1 MYRKAGIK
9 KPSFLYPFYQEM
21 REKAMWMEELP
32 NGKYKFFERYRDPY
46 TEKLKKVSVTM
57 EKKTPQARNQAAL
70 LLQEKIKQKL
80 NKKQV
85 ESITFEEIYKLFYK
99 TWEQTVKESTKHNC
113 KSIDKKMKEVIP
125 PDTLLANL
133 DRRFLQE
140 AIDKVIKTNGH
151 IAAKKIRHRLRGI
164 FKYAVQYSYIENNEV
179 DYTTIPQKPKTLE
192 DLEKKRNN
200 FLTMDEIKALVK
212 VLNSREYHQKYADMV
227 IVLALTG
234 MRYGELSALQLKNI
248 DFQNNKIEITGN
260 FDSVN
265 KIKTLPKTTNS
276 IRTIK
281 ASKTVMEAI
290 QRQIARLSER
300 FQPLTSD
307 DYIFCFEKWN
317 QPTTIACFIQI
328 LKKYGKE
335 AGIDKNL
342 TSHIFRHSH
351 ISFLAESGLP
361 IKSIMDRVGHSNAKM
376 TLEIYSHTTQDMEDK
391 LVNKLDSIF

>member
-1 MYRKAGIK
+1 
-9 KPSFLYPFYQEM
+9 
-21 REKAMWMEELP
+21 MWMEELP
-32 NGKYKFFERYRDPY
+32 TGKYKFFERYKDPY
-46 TEKLKKVSVTM
+46 TEKLKKVSVTL

-70 LLQEKIKQKL
+70 LLQEKIQKKL
-80 NKKQV
+80 NTKQV

-99 TWEQTVKESTKHNC
+99 SWSQTVKESTKHNC

-125 PDTLLANL
+125 SDTLLANL

-290 QRQIARLSER
+290 QRQIARLGER
-300 FQPLTSD
+300 FKPLTSD

>member
-1 MYRKAGIK
+1 
-9 KPSFLYPFYQEM
+9 
-21 REKAMWMEELP
+21 MWMEELP
-32 NGKYKFFERYRDPY
+32 TGKYKFFERYKDPY

-99 TWEQTVKESTKHNC
+99 SWSQTVKESTKHNC

-125 PDTLLANL
+125 SDTLLANL

-140 AIDKVIKTNGH
+140 AIEKVIESNGH
-151 IAAKKIRHRLRGI
+151 IAAKKVRHRLRGI

-179 DYTTIPQKPKTLE
+179 DYTTIPQRPKTLE
-192 DLEKKRNN
+192 ELEKKRNN
-200 FLTMDEIKALVK
+200 FLTMDEIKALVN
-212 VLNSREYHQKYADMV
+212 VLNGREYHQKYADMV
-227 IVLALTG
+227 LVLSLTG
-234 MRYGELSALQLKNI
+234 MRYGELTALQLKNI

-281 ASKTVMEAI
+281 ASKIVMEAI

-300 FQPLTSD
+300 FQPLSND
-307 DYIFCFEKWN
+307 DYIFCFERWN
-317 QPTTIACFIQI
+317 QPTTISCFIQI

-391 LVNKLDSIF
+391 LVDKLDSIF

>member
-1 MYRKAGIK
+1 
-9 KPSFLYPFYQEM
+9 
-21 REKAMWMEELP
+21 MWMEELP

-46 TEKLKKVSVTM
+46 TEKLKKVSLTM

-70 LLQEKIKQKL
+70 ILQEKIKQKL

-99 TWEQTVKESTKHNC
+99 SWEQTVKESTKHNC

-125 PDTLLANL
+125 SDTLLANL

-140 AIDKVIKTNGH
+140 AIDKVIKSNGH

-290 QRQIARLSER
+290 QRQIARLGER
-300 FQPLTSD
+300 FKPLTSD

>member
-1 MYRKAGIK
+1 
-9 KPSFLYPFYQEM
+9 
-21 REKAMWMEELP
+21 MWMEELP
-32 NGKYKFFERYRDPY
+32 TGKYKFFERYKDPY

-99 TWEQTVKESTKHNC
+99 SWSQTVKESTKHNC

-125 PDTLLANL
+125 SDTLLANL

-290 QRQIARLSER
+290 QRQIVRLSEH

>member
-1 MYRKAGIK
+1 
-9 KPSFLYPFYQEM
+9 
-21 REKAMWMEELP
+21 MWIEELP
-32 NGKYKFFERYRDPY
+32 NGKYKFFERYKDPY

-99 TWEQTVKESTKHNC
+99 SWSQTVKESTKHNC

-125 PDTLLANL
+125 SDTLLANL

-140 AIDKVIKTNGH
+140 AIEKVIETNGH
-151 IAAKKIRHRLRGI
+151 IAAKKVRHRLRGI

-179 DYTTIPQKPKTLE
+179 DYTTIPQRPKTLE
-192 DLEKKRNN
+192 ELEKKRNN
-200 FLTMDEIKALVK
+200 FLTMDEIKALVN
-212 VLNSREYHQKYADMV
+212 VLNGREYHQKYADMV
-227 IVLALTG
+227 LVLSLTG
-234 MRYGELSALQLKNI
+234 MRYGELTALQLKNI

-265 KIKTLPKTTNS
+265 KIKTPPKTTNS

-300 FQPLTSD
+300 FQPLSND
-307 DYIFCFEKWN
+307 DYIFCFERWN
-317 QPTTIACFIQI
+317 QPTTISCFIQV

-335 AGIDKNL
+335 AGIGKNL

-391 LVNKLDSIF
+391 LVDKLDSIF

>member
-1 MYRKAGIK
+1 
-9 KPSFLYPFYQEM
+9 
-21 REKAMWMEELP
+21 MWIEELS
-32 NGKYKFFERYRDPY
+32 NGKYKFFERYKDPY

-57 EKKTPQARNQAAL
+57 EKKTSQARNQAAL

-80 NKKQV
+80 NTKQV

-125 PDTLLANL
+125 SDTLLANL

-300 FQPLTSD
+300 FKPLTSD

-317 QPTTIACFIQI
+317 QPTTISCFIQI

>member
-1 MYRKAGIK
+1 
-9 KPSFLYPFYQEM
+9 
-21 REKAMWMEELP
+21 MWMEELP

-125 PDTLLANL
+125 SDTLLANL

-290 QRQIARLSER
+290 QRQIVRLSER

-317 QPTTIACFIQI
+317 QPTTIACFIHI

>member
-1 MYRKAGIK
+1 
-9 KPSFLYPFYQEM
+9 
-21 REKAMWMEELP
+21 MWMEELP
-32 NGKYKFFERYRDPY
+32 NGKYKFFERYKDPY

-125 PDTLLANL
+125 SDTLLANL

-212 VLNSREYHQKYADMV
+212 VLNSQEYHQKYADMV

-290 QRQIARLSER
+290 QRQIARLSKR
-300 FQPLTSD
+300 FKPLTSD

>member
-1 MYRKAGIK
+1 
-9 KPSFLYPFYQEM
+9 
-21 REKAMWMEELP
+21 MWMEELP

-133 DRRFLQE
+133 GRRFLQE
-140 AIDKVIKTNGH
+140 VIDKVIKTNGY

-260 FDSVN
+260 FDSIN

-300 FQPLTSD
+300 FQPLTSN

>member
-1 MYRKAGIK
+1 
-9 KPSFLYPFYQEM
+9 
-21 REKAMWMEELP
+21 MWMEELP
-32 NGKYKFFERYRDPY
+32 TGKYKFFERYKDPY

-99 TWEQTVKESTKHNC
+99 SWSQTVKESTKHNC

-125 PDTLLANL
+125 SDTLLANL

-140 AIDKVIKTNGH
+140 AIEKVIETNGH
-151 IAAKKIRHRLRGI
+151 IAAKKVRHRLRGI

-179 DYTTIPQKPKTLE
+179 DYTTIPQRPKTLE
-192 DLEKKRNN
+192 ELEKKRNN
-200 FLTMDEIKALVK
+200 FLTMDEIKALVN
-212 VLNSREYHQKYADMV
+212 VLNGREYHQKYADMV
-227 IVLALTG
+227 LVLSLTG
-234 MRYGELSALQLKNI
+234 IRYGELTALQLKNI

-265 KIKTLPKTTNS
+265 KIKTPPKTTNS

-281 ASKTVMEAI
+281 ASKTGMEAI

-300 FQPLTSD
+300 FQPLSND
-307 DYIFCFEKWN
+307 DYIFCFERWN

-391 LVNKLDSIF
+391 LVDKLDSIF

>member
-1 MYRKAGIK
+1 
-9 KPSFLYPFYQEM
+9 
-21 REKAMWMEELP
+21 MWMEELP
-32 NGKYKFFERYRDPY
+32 TGKYKFFERYKDPY

-125 PDTLLANL
+125 SDTLLANL

-290 QRQIARLSER
+290 QRQIAHLSER

-361 IKSIMDRVGHSNAKM
+361 IKSIMDRVGHSNAKI

>member
-1 MYRKAGIK
+1 
-9 KPSFLYPFYQEM
+9 
-21 REKAMWMEELP
+21 MWMEELP
-32 NGKYKFFERYRDPY
+32 NGKYKFFERYKDPY

-85 ESITFEEIYKLFYK
+85 ESVTFEEIYKLFYK

-125 PDTLLANL
+125 SDTLLVNL

-151 IAAKKIRHRLRGI
+151 IAAKKVRHRLRGI

>member
-1 MYRKAGIK
+1 
-9 KPSFLYPFYQEM
+9 
-21 REKAMWMEELP
+21 MWMEELP
-32 NGKYKFFERYRDPY
+32 NGKYKFFERYKDPY

-99 TWEQTVKESTKHNC
+99 SWVQTVKESTKHNC

-125 PDTLLANL
+125 SDTLLANL

-140 AIDKVIKTNGH
+140 AIDKVIETNGH
-151 IAAKKIRHRLRGI
+151 IAAKKVRHRLRGI

-192 DLEKKRNN
+192 ELEKKRNN
-200 FLTMDEIKALVK
+200 FLTMDEIKTLVK

-234 MRYGELSALQLKNI
+234 MRYGELSALQLKNV

-281 ASKTVMEAI
+281 VSKTVMEAI

-300 FQPLTSD
+300 FQPLSSD
-307 DYIFCFEKWN
+307 DYIFCFERWN
-317 QPTTIACFIQI
+317 QPTTISCFIQI

-391 LVNKLDSIF
+391 LVDKLDSIF

>member
-1 MYRKAGIK
+1 
-9 KPSFLYPFYQEM
+9 
-21 REKAMWMEELP
+21 MWIEELP
-32 NGKYKFFERYRDPY
+32 TGKYKFFERYKDPY

-99 TWEQTVKESTKHNC
+99 SWSQTVKESTKHNC

-125 PDTLLANL
+125 SDTLLANL

-140 AIDKVIKTNGH
+140 AIEKVIETNGH
-151 IAAKKIRHRLRGI
+151 IAAKKVRHRLRGI

-179 DYTTIPQKPKTLE
+179 DYTTIPQRPKTLE
-192 DLEKKRNN
+192 ELEKKRNN
-200 FLTMDEIKALVK
+200 FLTTDEIKALVN
-212 VLNSREYHQKYADMV
+212 VLNGREYHQKYADMV
-227 IVLALTG
+227 LVLSLTG
-234 MRYGELSALQLKNI
+234 MRYGELTALQLKNI

-300 FQPLTSD
+300 FQPLSSD
-307 DYIFCFEKWN
+307 DYIFCFERWN
-317 QPTTIACFIQI
+317 QPTTISCFIQI

-391 LVNKLDSIF
+391 LVDKLDSIF

>member
-1 MYRKAGIK
+1 
-9 KPSFLYPFYQEM
+9 
-21 REKAMWMEELP
+21 MWMEELP
-32 NGKYKFFERYRDPY
+32 NGKYKFFERYKDPY

-70 LLQEKIKQKL
+70 LLQEKIKEKL

-99 TWEQTVKESTKHNC
+99 SWGQTVKESTKHNC
-113 KSIDKKMKEVIP
+113 KSIDKKMREVIP

-290 QRQIARLSER
+290 QRQIVRLSER

-361 IKSIMDRVGHSNAKM
+361 IKSIMDRVGHANAKM

>member
-1 MYRKAGIK
+1 
-9 KPSFLYPFYQEM
+9 
-21 REKAMWMEELP
+21 MWMEELP
-32 NGKYKFFERYRDPY
+32 NGKYKFFERYKDPY
-46 TEKLKKVSVTM
+46 TEKLKKVSVTL
-57 EKKTPQARNQAAL
+57 EKKSPQARNQAAI
-70 LLQEKIKQKL
+70 LLQEKINEKISA
-80 NKKQV
+80 KQV

-99 TWEQTVKESTKHNC
+99 SWSQTVKESTKHNC

-125 PDTLLANL
+125 SDTLLANL

-140 AIDKVIKTNGH
+140 AIEKVIETNGH
-151 IAAKKIRHRLRGI
+151 IAAKKVRHRLRGI

-179 DYTTIPQKPKTLE
+179 DYTTIPQRPKTLE
-192 DLEKKRNN
+192 ELEKKRNN
-200 FLTMDEIKALVK
+200 FLTMDEIKTLVN
-212 VLNSREYHQKYADMV
+212 VLNGREYHQKYADMV
-227 IVLALTG
+227 LVLSLTG
-234 MRYGELSALQLKNI
+234 MRYGELTALQLKNV

-281 ASKTVMEAI
+281 VSKTVMEAI

-300 FQPLTSD
+300 FQPLSSD
-307 DYIFCFEKWN
+307 DYIFCFERWN
-317 QPTTIACFIQI
+317 QPTTISCFIQI

-391 LVNKLDSIF
+391 LVDKLDSIF

>member
-1 MYRKAGIK
+1 
-9 KPSFLYPFYQEM
+9 
-21 REKAMWMEELP
+21 MWMEELP
-32 NGKYKFFERYRDPY
+32 NGKYKFFERYKDPY

-57 EKKTPQARNQAAL
+57 EKKTSQARNQAAL
-70 LLQEKIKQKL
+70 LLQEKIKEKL
-80 NKKQV
+80 KKKQV
-85 ESITFEEIYKLFYK
+85 ESVTFEEIYKLFYK
-99 TWEQTVKESTKHNC
+99 SWEQTVKESTKHNC

-125 PDTLLANL
+125 SDTLLANL

-290 QRQIARLSER
+290 QRQIARLSKR
-300 FQPLTSD
+300 FKPLTSD

-391 LVNKLDSIF
+391 LVNKLDNIF

>member
-1 MYRKAGIK
+1 
-9 KPSFLYPFYQEM
+9 
-21 REKAMWMEELP
+21 MWMEELP
-32 NGKYKFFERYRDPY
+32 TGKYKFFERYKDPY

-99 TWEQTVKESTKHNC
+99 SWSQTVKESTKHNC

-125 PDTLLANL
+125 SDTLLANL

-140 AIDKVIKTNGH
+140 AIEKVIETNGH
-151 IAAKKIRHRLRGI
+151 IAAKKVRHRLRGI
-164 FKYAVQYSYIENNEV
+164 FKYAVQYTYIENNEV
-179 DYTTIPQKPKTLE
+179 DYTTIPQRPKTLE
-192 DLEKKRNN
+192 ELEKKRNN
-200 FLTMDEIKALVK
+200 FLTMDEIKALVN
-212 VLNSREYHQKYADMV
+212 VLNGREYHQKYADMV
-227 IVLALTG
+227 LVLSLTG
-234 MRYGELSALQLKNI
+234 MRYGELTALQLKNI

-281 ASKTVMEAI
+281 VSKTVMEAI

-300 FQPLTSD
+300 FQALSND
-307 DYIFCFEKWN
+307 DYIFCFERWN
-317 QPTTIACFIQI
+317 RPTTISCFIQI

-391 LVNKLDSIF
+391 LVDKLDSIF

>member
-1 MYRKAGIK
+1 
-9 KPSFLYPFYQEM
+9 
-21 REKAMWMEELP
+21 MWMEELP
-32 NGKYKFFERYRDPY
+32 NGKYKFFERYKDPY

-57 EKKTPQARNQAAL
+57 EKKTSQARNQAAL

-80 NKKQV
+80 NTKQV

-99 TWEQTVKESTKHNC
+99 SWEQTVKESTKHNC

-125 PDTLLANL
+125 SDTLLANL

-265 KIKTLPKTTNS
+265 KIKTLPNTTNS

-300 FQPLTSD
+300 FQPLSSD
-307 DYIFCFEKWN
+307 DYIFCFERWN

-391 LVNKLDSIF
+391 LVDKLDSIF

>member
-1 MYRKAGIK
+1 
-9 KPSFLYPFYQEM
+9 
-21 REKAMWMEELP
+21 MWIEELP
-32 NGKYKFFERYRDPY
+32 NGKYKFFERYKDPY

-57 EKKTPQARNQAAL
+57 EKKTPQAKNQAAL
-70 LLQEKIKQKL
+70 LLQEKIKEKL
-80 NKKQV
+80 NTKQV

-99 TWEQTVKESTKHNC
+99 SWEQTVKESTKHNC

-140 AIDKVIKTNGH
+140 AIDKVIKNNGY

-179 DYTTIPQKPKTLE
+179 DYTTIPKKPKTLE

-200 FLTMDEIKALVK
+200 FLTMGEIKVLVK

-290 QRQIARLSER
+290 QRQIARLGER
-300 FQPLTSD
+300 FKPLTSD